1 MREGSHESGAK
12 VTKGIFFEE
21 TICMNPI
28 NRSAFADFRDTHT
41 DRDTESTESCSEE
54 EAVANRQYD
63 ETVSQLARALMAW
76 TPELIGPDVTACA
89 SHPAAG
95 TLTVFLTQLEMETRP
110 RLALRREVLAWLKE
124 LGGNAARQQR
134 VLDMVGEKS
143 DTVPAMALYRLLRQ
157 TD

>member
-1 MREGSHESGAK
+1 
-12 VTKGIFFEE
+12 
-21 TICMNPI
+21 MNPI
-28 NRSAFADFRDTHT
+28 NRSAFAGFHDAHRDG
-41 DRDTESTESCSEE
+41 DTESTESCSEE
-54 EAVANRQYD
+54 EVAANRQYD

-95 TLTVFLTQLEMETRP
+95 ALAVFLTKLEIETRP
-110 RLALRREVLAWLKE
+110 RLALRRKVLAWLKG
-124 LGGNAARQQR
+124 LGGNAARQQQ

-143 DTVPAMALYRLLRQ
+143 HAVPTMALYRLLRE